1 MSEFND
7 IIKSPK
13 PTLVDFFA
21 TWCGPC
27 KMQSPIIEQVKQAVG
42 DDANVLKIDVDSNQ
56 RLAATYGVRS
66 IPTLILFVAGEV
78 AWRGTGLHQADQLV
92 AKIREF
98 NPQSELEA

>member
-7 IIKSPK
+7 IIMNRK

-27 KMQSPIIEQVKQAVG
+27 KMQSPIIEQVKQIVG
-42 DDANVLKIDVDSNQ
+42 DDANVLKVDVDRNR

-66 IPTLILFVAGEV
+66 IPTLILFVGGEV

-98 NPQSELEA
+98 DPQSELEA